1 MKTTEILSGVVG
13 RTRRRNRKLWTIQ
26 HVNVWHDLIRHK
38 ALHASVD
45 FVAPEFVAS
54 YDWLV
59 AQMKNRVEG
68 YAGHYPWW
76 AYERRPQV
84 RYHTDQPGF
93 YVLLQLQLDPA
104 RVLLSSYGSWHC
116 VLNDWFFV
124 HPADF
129 DESDEEPTG
138 TQAEK
143 ERSWENIFDVET
155 LRPYETIQA
164 NFETLRLED
173 VVRYTLFEVSKK

>member
-1 MKTTEILSGVVG
+1 MKTTKILSGTVG
-13 RTRRRNRKLWTIQ
+13 RSSRQSQTLWTIQ
-26 HVNVWHDLIRHK
+26 HVQVWHDLIRQK
-38 ALHASVD
+38 SLYASAK
-45 FVAPEFVAS
+45 FIEPEFVAS

-59 AQMKNRVEG
+59 AQMKTRVEG

-76 AYERRPQV
+76 AYEHRPNI

-93 YVLLQLQLDPA
+93 YVLLQLQLDPSC
-104 RVLLSSYGSWHC
+104 VLLSSYGSWHC

-129 DESDEEPTG
+129 DESDEEPMG

-143 ERSWENIFDVET
+143 ERSWEGIFDVET
-155 LRPYETIQA
+155 LRPYDTIQA
-164 NFETLRLED
+164 TFETLRLEN
-173 VVRYTLFEVSKK
+173 VVRYTLFEVTK